1 MKAYRFDVVLYALI
15 AALTALVSTTEPL
28 TWRQWVS
35 VALAGL
41 IAIKAKVSTDNRN
54 EEPIKTLNVNPPS
67 DPVQTV
73 AVDDHEISGTHPAP
87 KGATIPAKENN

>member
-1 MKAYRFDVVLYALI
+1 MKAFRLDVGLYALI

-54 EEPIKTLNVNPPS
+54 EEPLKTLNVNPAS

-73 AVDDHEISGTHPAP
+73 AVDDHEISGTHPP
-87 KGATIPAKENN
+87 KKEKL